1 VTVPAIVDPISLRAE
16 LGEPAVLADYLTRPG
31 VLRTGHFRLLSGL
44 HSDHFIAF
52 SQLAK
57 DEAALESIAS
67 LLLPTVGAWS
77 PDAVLA
83 PSTAGVMLGSTLA
96 RRLGAGFHLAT
107 LDDLSRPDGIVG
119 DTDLSGARVVL
130 VNDVVT
136 TGQSFEA
143 LASVAAT
150 SGASVAGA
158 AWFASR
164 SAVDVPAAV
173 GAPGAFALSLDLPA
187 VKPQDC
193 RACAKH
199 EPLED
204 GIDLN

>member
-1 VTVPAIVDPISLRAE
+1 MPAIVDPISLRAE
-16 LGEPAVLADYLTRPG
+16 LGEPAILADYLGRPG
-31 VLRTGHFRLLSGL
+31 VLRTGHFRLLSDL
-44 HSDHFIAF
+44 HSDHFLAF

-67 LLLPTVGAWS
+67 LLLPTIGAWN
-77 PDAVLA
+77 PGAVLA
-83 PSTAGVMLGSTLA
+83 PSTAGVMLGATLA

-107 LDDLSRPDGIVG
+107 LDDHSRPDGIVG
-119 DTDLSGARVVL
+119 DPDLSGVRVVL

-136 TGQSFEA
+136 TGQGFEA
-143 LASVAAT
+143 LASVAVA
-150 SGASVAGA
+150 SGASIAGA

-164 SAVDVPAAV
+164 SAVNISAAI
-173 GAPGAFALSLDLPA
+173 GAPGAFALALDLPA
-187 VKPQDC
+187 VEPQDC
-193 RACAKH
+193 CACAQQ